1 MEEFETLSEQLARV
15 TAECERLREE
25 NARLCNL
32 LSDHARQPT
41 GAQVEPLAPPSPIS
55 VIAPVRTS
63 ESSARA
69 DLSVPEKI
77 ALFRSLFRGREDVYA
92 LRWEK
97 ADGMSGYSPASIRD
111 WKAVMSVPPAE
122 RKKLDQATRQ
132 LLPLTDEA
140 VHQHLSGKNTLGVY
154 PLLPDETCWFLAAD
168 FDQEL
173 WQLDAVS
180 FAESCRELNV
190 PAALERSRSG
200 KGAHVWIFFSAP
212 VSATLARKMGA
223 GLLTKTMERR
233 HQMSL
238 TSYDRLF
245 PNQDTMP
252 SGGFGN
258 LIALPLQKIP
268 RRADNSVFVDDHL
281 APFPDQ
287 WRYLAGIPRME
298 PLVVERLVRSLER
311 NGNVLGVRMSLAD
324 NDSGED
330 PWLLPPSRR
339 LPEKP
344 IAGPFP
350 ISVRVVRANLLFIEK
365 KGLPEAMLDRLN
377 RLAAFQNPEFYKA
390 QAMRLPTY
398 DKPRII
404 GCGEEL
410 PQFLALPRGLLDEV
424 ELLLSRHKIAA
435 KVEDERFTG
444 KAINVTFTGIL
455 RDKQPDAVTKMLK
468 HDEGVL
474 CAGTAFGK
482 TVAAAFVIAARRTNT
497 LVLVHRAQLLDQ
509 WRERLATFLDL
520 SIDSIG
526 QFAGGNKKRTGIV
539 DVALIQSLCRKG
551 EVKDLV
557 AEYGHV
563 VVDECHHLAAVSF
576 EQVMRQVRAKYVTGL
591 TATPV
596 RKDGHHPIIYMQC
609 GPIRFNVSVRS
620 QVESSPFE
628 HRVLP
633 RTTTVAWN
641 HETAPKIQELYALLS
656 TDAARNEQIIRDV
669 VAAFKSGRSPLVL
682 SGRTEHI
689 DRLCFRLR
697 QYCDRVF
704 LLKGGI
710 TGKERARL
718 MQELVLE
725 DQPRII
731 IATGSYIGEGFDDS
745 RLDTLFLAMPIS
757 WHGTLQQYVG
767 RLHRLHDGKKIVEV
781 YDYVD
786 SSIPMLARMFEK
798 RLRGYKALG
807 YSIHEQEQRSAAST
821 TGARDTD
828 GAW

>member
-1 MEEFETLSEQLARV
+1 MDEFETLSEQLARV
-15 TAECERLREE
+15 TAECARLREE
-25 NARLCNL
+25 NARLCRL
-32 LSDHARQPT
+32 LSEQAHPATP
-41 GAQVEPLAPPSPIS
+41 AKSEPAPPQPSTP
-55 VIAPVRTS
+55 T
-63 ESSARA
+63 E
-69 DLSVPEKI
+69 LSVPEKI

-92 LRWEK
+92 LRWES
-97 ADGMSGYSPASIRD
+97 ADGKSGYSPASIRD
-111 WKAVMSVPPAE
+111 WKAVMSAPPAE

-132 LLPLTDEA
+132 LLSLTDDA
-140 VHQHLSGKNTLGVY
+140 IHQHLSGKNTIGVY
-154 PLLPDETCWFLAAD
+154 PLLTDETCWFLAVD
-168 FDQEL
+168 FDQES
-173 WQLDAVS
+173 WKLDAVS
-180 FAESCRELNV
+180 FMESCREMNV
-190 PAALERSRSG
+190 PSALERSRSG
-200 KGAHVWIFFSAP
+200 EGGHVWIFFSAP
-212 VSATLARKMGA
+212 VPAILARKLGA
-223 GLLTKTMERR
+223 GLLTRTMQRR
-233 HQMSL
+233 HQISL
-238 TSYDRLF
+238 KSYDRLF

-252 SGGFGN
+252 TGGFGN

-268 RRADNSVFVDDHL
+268 RRSDNSVFVDDHL
-281 APFPDQ
+281 VPFPDQ

-298 PLVVERLVRSLER
+298 PFALERLVRGLER
-311 NGNVLGVRMSLAD
+311 NGNVVGVRMSLAD

-344 IAGPFP
+344 VAGPFP
-350 ISVRVVRANLLFIEK
+350 ESVRVVRANLLFIEK

-390 QAMRLPTY
+390 QSMRLPTY
-398 DKPRII
+398 DKPRVI
-404 GCGEEL
+404 GCAEEL

-424 ELLLSRHKIAA
+424 ELLLSRHKITAR
-435 KVEDERFTG
+435 VEDERSTG
-444 KAINVTFTGIL
+444 KPIDVAFAGTL
-455 RDKQPDAVTKMLK
+455 RDKQPDAVKKLLK

-509 WRERLATFLDL
+509 WRERLASFLDL
-520 SIDSIG
+520 PIDSIG
-526 QFAGGNKKRTGIV
+526 QIGAGKNKTTGII
-539 DVALIQSLCRKG
+539 DVAIIQSLYRKG

-557 AEYGHV
+557 AEYGHI
-563 VVDECHHLAAVSF
+563 VVDECHHLSAVSF
-576 EQVMRQVRAKYVTGL
+576 EQVMRRVRAKYVTGL

-609 GPIRFNVSVRS
+609 GPIRFNVPVRS
-620 QVESSPFE
+620 QVEASPFE
-628 HRVLP
+628 HRVVP
-633 RTTTVAWN
+633 RTTAISWN
-641 HETAPKIQELYALLS
+641 QETAPKIQDLYALLS
-656 TDAARNEQIIRDV
+656 MDLTRNEQIVRDG
-669 VAAFKSGRSPLVL
+669 VAAFRRGRSPLVL

-689 DRLCFRLR
+689 DRLCIRLR
-697 QYCDRVF
+697 QYCDRVY

-710 TGKERARL
+710 AGKERARV

-767 RLHRLHDGKKIVEV
+767 RLHRLHDSKKVVEV

-807 YSIHEQEQRSAAST
+807 YSIHEPERQAAA
-821 TGARDTD
+821 GASEPADSDNLFRD
-828 GAW
+828 A